1 MNQLTVDIKKKL
13 EIASLRV
20 YLGKIRDSLG
30 DDEEFKSVL
39 IDCLLE
45 NGVIQEQAPKM
56 YESDQEDPDDL
67 PPINELDLRED
78 ILSIKNKT
86 QPLIDVPTNKT
97 NIIIDGKQ
105 YTIDLVKISRWNLEK
120 QTRQLKYYKTGIENI
135 NSKVLSIQLI
145 SSLEPKIME
154 TIGAIYWNITVHFD
168 KRNFKNF
175 KSANERNAYQLLSIL
190 YGTLYNTT
198 SVSKDELYGSLLKEY
213 QLPNS
218 IVSGYFAV
226 FKNIL
231 KTSFISELLE
241 DTSNAKIS
249 KIDTRF
255 DKNLTDTIIA
265 HLVDKNILPDDP
277 YTYGALLY
285 YLDKLSGKKSF
296 LSKIQTKLGINN
308 ERRLKHSY
316 SVLYNYIERNDKL
329 KQDIIA
335 KLT

>member
-1 MNQLTVDIKKKL
+1 MNQITVDIKKKL
-13 EIASLRV
+13 EIASLRL
-20 YLGKIRDSLG
+20 YLGKIRDTLG
-30 DDEEFKSVL
+30 DDEFKSVL

-45 NGVIQEQAPKM
+45 NGVIQDQAPNM
-56 YESDQEDPDDL
+56 YDSDKEDPDL
-67 PPINELDLRED
+67 TPLNELELRED

-97 NIIIDGKQ
+97 DIIIDGKR
-105 YTIDLVKISRWNLEK
+105 YTIDLVKIGKWNIEK
-120 QTRQLKYYKTGIENI
+120 PTRQLRYYKIGIENI
-135 NSKVLSIQLI
+135 NSKVLSIPLI
-145 SSLEPKIME
+145 RSLEHKIME

-175 KSANERNAYQLLSIL
+175 RSANQRNAYQLLSIL

-198 SVSKDELYGSLLKEY
+198 SISKDELYGSLLKEY
-213 QLPNS
+213 QIPNS
-218 IVSGYFAV
+218 IVSGYFAI

-231 KTSFISELLE
+231 KTTFISELLE
-241 DTSNAKIS
+241 DTYNEKII
-249 KIDTRF
+249 KIDSRF

-285 YLDKLSGKKSF
+285 YLDKLTGRKSF
-296 LSKIQTKLGINN
+296 LSKIQTKIGINN

-316 SVLYNYIERNDKL
+316 SVLHNYIERNYKL
-329 KQDIIA
+329 KQDILA